1 VAIVGVRITVFE
13 AQAIAEARA
22 ALAANGGLRD
32 IAEQIVGVARG
43 SAPVES
49 GEWMNSMQVTG
60 GGDKVYASSTD
71 DESIYKEY
79 GTSDTPAHGT
89 MTNAARQFG
98 KYSGMQPG
106 RR

>member
-1 VAIVGVRITVFE
+1 MAARVVSVVVYP

-22 ALAANGGLRD
+22 TMGDALEV
-32 IAEQIVGVARG
+32 IAEAIVQVARAT
-43 SAPVES
+43 APVES
-49 GEWMNSMQVTG
+49 GEWRNSMTVTG
-60 GGDKVYASSTD
+60 GGDKVFAESTD
-71 DESIYKEY
+71 EESIYKEY

-98 KYSGMQPG
+98 KYTGMQPG